1 MTLRFC
7 DIEQNTNDWYEARLG
22 LITGSKFGVVMA
34 STDKKVSAKN
44 AYDDAAVNYAAQML
58 ELKLITEAQL
68 KKIYKALEKEI
79 NLDIDFS
86 ATAKDYAFQLATE
99 RLTGAAATKDGYT
112 SKHMRDG
119 HVEESEAKL
128 LFSKKTGLNITNGG
142 FWCDN
147 WVGVSPD
154 GMTEN
159 GVVEV
164 KSHLPHIHFKN
175 IKRGTYDPSYKWQ
188 MRGNMHFTGSKEITY
203 ISYSKLFYGPK
214 RIFSYTLKYE
224 DHEKEI
230 DFLLKRIEQFKKL
243 IIEYMSI
250 IEG

>member
-22 LITGSKFGVVMA
+22 LITGSKLSVLMSGF
-34 STDKKVSAKN
+34 DAKG
-44 AYDDAAVNYAAQML
+44 
-58 ELKLITEAQL
+58 
-68 KKIYKALEKEI
+68 KEEQA
-79 NLDIDFS
+79 FS
-86 ATAKDYAFQLATE
+86 DTAKCYAVQLATE
-99 RLTGAAATKDGYT
+99 RLTGSAATKDGYT
-112 SKHMRDG
+112 NKHMRDG

-128 LFSKKTGLNITNGG
+128 LFAEKTGLNITNGG

-154 GMTEN
+154 GITEN
-159 GVVEV
+159 GVIEV

-175 IKRGTYDPSYKWQ
+175 IKRGTYDPTYKWQ
-188 MRGNMHFTGSKEITY
+188 IRGNMYYTGSKEITY

-214 RIFSYTLKYE
+214 RLFSYTIKYE

>member
-22 LITGSKFGVVMA
+22 LITGSKLSVLMSGF
-34 STDKKVSAKN
+34 DAKG
-44 AYDDAAVNYAAQML
+44 
-58 ELKLITEAQL
+58 
-68 KKIYKALEKEI
+68 KEEQA
-79 NLDIDFS
+79 FS
-86 ATAKDYAFQLATE
+86 DTAKCYAVQLATE

-154 GMTEN
+154 GITEN
-159 GVVEV
+159 GVIEV

-188 MRGNMHFTGSKEITY
+188 LRGNMHYTGSKEITY

-214 RIFSYTLKYE
+214 RIFSYTLKYK